1 MVSVC
6 SVQSPPVRQ
15 LKRKALETR
24 GCILVLLGTS
34 PQELRTHLQKRL
46 PPRKQ
51 DICSKSYLIVC
62 VCMCVCTCVCE
73 RACVGLPRWLRGKES
88 ANAGDTGSIP
98 GLGRSPGGGKGN
110 PLQYSCLENPMDQG
124 AWCITVHGVAKS
136 LTQLRRL
143 STHACTSM
151 CVFACKCV
159 RCTDSH
165 LLCEAGKYPD
175 FNSTAHS
182 PA

>member
-6 SVQSPPVRQ
+6 GVQSPPARQ

-34 PQELRTHLQKRL
+34 PQELRTHLQKHL

-88 ANAGDTGSIP
+88 ARQCRRHGFDPWVGKIP
-98 GLGRSPGGGKGN
+98 WRRKRQPTPVFLPGESHGPRS
-110 PLQYSCLENPMDQG
+110 LVHYSPRG
-124 AWCITVHGVAKS
+124 
-136 LTQLRRL
+136 
-143 STHACTSM
+143 CTE
-151 CVFACKCV
+151 CN
-159 RCTDSH
+159 TT
-165 LLCEAGKYPD
+165 EA
-175 FNSTAHS
+175 T
-182 PA
+182 